1 MMARALALLCA
12 LVAGLSCPAAA
23 EPSRALTGL
32 VTVGIDVELAA
43 SQESVS
49 AEQLT
54 QRIRARLR
62 EGAPALT
69 LDPAARDRLRLGVAV
84 RPHGASA
91 LRGFWLPFS
100 GTYGI
105 GLVRLSLERVV
116 TIAGVRDPVR
126 ASVWRSPGPEPSPA
140 ESCWRRCWGPEHG
153 VPRRSISRISVR
165 Y

>member
-23 EPSRALTGL
+23 EPSRALAGL

-84 RPHGASA
+84 RPHGAST

-126 ASVWRSPGPEPSPA
+126 ASVWHAERQAAGPWRESPA
-140 ESCWRRCWGPEHG
+140 EILTLLDATLADFLDAYGRR
-153 VPRRSISRISVR
+153 
-165 Y
+165 

>member
-12 LVAGLSCPAAA
+12 LAAGLSCPAAA
-23 EPSRALTGL
+23 EPSGALAGL
-32 VTVGIDVELAA
+32 VVVGVDVDLAA
-43 SQESVS
+43 SQESLS

-54 QRIRARLR
+54 HRIRARLR

-69 LDPAARDRLRLGVAV
+69 LDAAARDRLRLGVAV
-84 RPHGASA
+84 QPHGAST

-116 TIAGVRDPVR
+116 TIAGVHAPVR
-126 ASVWRSPGPEPSPA
+126 ASVWHAERQAAGPWRESPA
-140 ESCWRRCWGPEHG
+140 AILALLDANLTDFLDAYHRR
-153 VPRRSISRISVR
+153 
-165 Y
+165 